1 MRRRYLSAIR
11 YPLSARAG
19 LASQPVSS
27 LLLSFSRSQTPNVS
41 LIMDIQINET
51 ALSLPEQ
58 STLAD
63 ALSLFGARPPFAVAV
78 NGEFVARG
86 QHTVRTL
93 QAGDK
98 VDVVHP
104 VAGG

>member
-1 MRRRYLSAIR
+1 
-11 YPLSARAG
+11 
-19 LASQPVSS
+19 
-27 LLLSFSRSQTPNVS
+27 
-41 LIMDIQINET
+41 MDIQVNQT
-51 ALSLPEQ
+51 PLSLREQ
-58 STLAD
+58 ATLAE

-86 QHTVRTL
+86 QHAARTL
-93 QAGDK
+93 HPGDK

>member
-1 MRRRYLSAIR
+1 MHPSPA
-11 YPLSARAG
+11 PDETN
-19 LASQPVSS
+19 PDS
-27 LLLSFSRSQTPNVS
+27 LIAL
-41 LIMDIQINET
+41 LIMDIQVNQVP
-51 ALSLPEQ
+51 LSVPEQ

-86 QHTVRTL
+86 QHAVRAL

-98 VDVVHP
+98 VDVVQP

>member
-1 MRRRYLSAIR
+1 MHR
-11 YPLSARAG
+11 PSAREETI
-19 LASQPVSS
+19 SDS
-27 LLLSFSRSQTPNVS
+27 LIVL
-41 LIMDIQINET
+41 LIMDIQVNQVPLT
-51 ALSLPEQ
+51 LPEQ
-58 STLAD
+58 STLAE

-86 QHTVRTL
+86 QHAVRTL

-98 VDVVHP
+98 IDVVQP

>member
-1 MRRRYLSAIR
+1 MHRS
-11 YPLSARAG
+11 SAREETI
-19 LASQPVSS
+19 SDS
-27 LLLSFSRSQTPNVS
+27 LIAL
-41 LIMDIQINET
+41 LIMDIQVNQVP
-51 ALSLPEQ
+51 LSLPER

-63 ALSLFGARPPFAVAV
+63 ALSLFGARPQFAVAV

-86 QHTVRTL
+86 QHAVRAL

-98 VDVVHP
+98 IDVVQP